1 MLSARGR
8 LVKCLD
14 LEPQATL
21 ASIVTITVIR
31 SASGLQ
37 LTILALASTVV
48 RLRSAGEPLVGI
60 AVERGQLFLETC

>member
-14 LEPQATL
+14 LKSQATL

-37 LTILALASTVV
+37 LTILALASTVL
-48 RLRSAGEPLVGI
+48 RLRSAREPLDGI